1 MKPHQRLNTEDKYF
15 ESNEF
20 KVLLQR
26 YEQAEAEG
34 KSVYME
40 PDELSDIAEYYYQKG
55 NIEAARQAVG
65 YALQLFPDATE
76 PLAFR
81 ARLALL
87 VDNDISQARQFAEQ
101 IADKSDLEYHYLV
114 AEIMLA
120 DNKADEAG
128 DYLKQHYDE
137 LYDQTDKDDYPID
150 VANLFADY
158 DQYEKAARWLRL
170 TNDTEATDY
179 KELKGRIAIQLGHY
193 DESER
198 IFNQLIDDNPYAT
211 PYWNRLATTQFLQNN
226 IHDSI
231 QSSEFSIAI
240 NPDNDEAILNKAN
253 GLFSLGNIEEAA
265 DYYHRFSLLCPDDE
279 AGPMFEGICRLNMGQ
294 NEEAVAL
301 LRQAERLAPEDS
313 EYRFDIYQE
322 LAFALSQAGHTDE
335 ALEIYRMLIA
345 VDDGGES

>member
-1 MKPHQRLNTEDKYF
+1 MNTEDKYF
-15 ESNEF
+15 ESKEF

-26 YEQAEAEG
+26 YEQAEAENTN
-34 KSVYME
+34 VYME
-40 PDELSDIAEYYYQKG
+40 PDELSDIAEYYYQSG
-55 NIEAARQAVG
+55 NIEAARKAVD
-65 YALQLFPDATE
+65 YALQLFPGATE
-76 PLAFR
+76 PLAFQ

-87 VDNDISQARQFAEQ
+87 VDNDINLAWQIAEQ
-101 IADKSDLEYHYLV
+101 IDDKTDLEYYYLV

-120 DNKADEAG
+120 DNRADEA
-128 DYLKQHYDE
+128 DDFLRQHYNE
-137 LYDQTDKDDYPID
+137 LFDQADKDDYPID

-158 DQYEKAARWLRL
+158 DQYEKAAHWLRL

-179 KELKGRIAIQLGHY
+179 KELKGRIAIQLGNY

-198 IFNQLIDDNPYAT
+198 IFNQLIDDDPYAT

-253 GLFSLGNIEEAA
+253 GLFSLGNFEEAA
-265 DYYHRFSLLCPDDE
+265 NYYHRFTELCPDDE

-294 NEEAVAL
+294 NEEAVNL
-301 LRQAERLAPEDS
+301 LRQAAQIAPEDS

-322 LAFALSQAGHTDE
+322 LAFALSQAGHHEE
-335 ALEIYRMLIA
+335 ALEIYRLLIA
-345 VDDGGES
+345 IDGGDES